1 MNTIN
6 TAVLASA
13 IAATVAFVPHT
24 DAIHFKKY
32 ALGTDG
38 QKELK
43 ALIDA
48 GKLTDADITVETKG
62 EGDKAVTTWKRKSV
76 SFTVQVPDVT
86 TLVQADVLPTAILSH
101 LQAVIAQ
108 RLVDKQKAEVSD
120 LTGKTVSFE
129 DVFSAAYTLRVAVA
143 KVSAEALKAALDY
156 LKAGLEAIG
165 TNPKGL
171 PRIIEMAGKRFSAA
185 SAAGL
190 APDALTAIQT
200 RVVAALPVAAEAA
213 IEAGESDEITAA
225 LDMLDK
231 ALTKLMTPPEA
242 LEADAF

>member
-1 MNTIN
+1 MNTTN
-6 TAVLASA
+6 NAVLAA
-13 IAATVAFVPHT
+13 VAVSVLFVPHT
-24 DAIHFKKY
+24 DAMHFKKY
-32 ALGTDG
+32 AVGTDG

-48 GKLTDADITVETKG
+48 GKLTDADITTETKG
-62 EGDKAVTTWKRKSV
+62 EGEKAVTTWKRKSV

-86 TLVQADVLPTAILSH
+86 SLVAPDTLSPAILSH

-108 RLVDKQKAEVSD
+108 RLVDKQKAEISD
-120 LTGKTVSFE
+120 LTGKTVTFE
-129 DVFSAAYTLRVAVA
+129 EVFSAAYTLRVAVA
-143 KVSAEALKAALDY
+143 KVSAEALKAALEY

-190 APDALTAIQT
+190 APDALAAIQT

-213 IEAGESDEITAA
+213 AEAGESDEIINA

-231 ALTKLMTPPEA
+231 ALAKLMTPPEA

>member
-1 MNTIN
+1 MNTTVN
-6 TAVLASA
+6 AVAALV
-13 IAATVAFVPHT
+13 AATVGFVAHT

-32 ALGTDG
+32 AVGTDG

-48 GKLTDADITVETKG
+48 GKLTEADITIESKG
-62 EGDKAVTTWKRKSV
+62 EGEKAVTYWKRKSV
-76 SFTVQVPDVT
+76 SFTLQVPDVT
-86 TLVQADVLPTAILSH
+86 TLVAPDTLSAPIMAH

-108 RLVDKQKAEVSD
+108 RLVDKQKAEISD
-120 LTGKTVSFE
+120 LTGKTVTFE
-129 DVFSAAYTLRVAVA
+129 DVFSTAYTLRVAAV
-143 KVSAEALKAALDY
+143 KVSAEALKLALDY

-190 APDALTAIQT
+190 APEALAAIQT

-231 ALTKLMTPPEA
+231 ALAKLMTPPEA
-242 LEADAF
+242 LDADAF